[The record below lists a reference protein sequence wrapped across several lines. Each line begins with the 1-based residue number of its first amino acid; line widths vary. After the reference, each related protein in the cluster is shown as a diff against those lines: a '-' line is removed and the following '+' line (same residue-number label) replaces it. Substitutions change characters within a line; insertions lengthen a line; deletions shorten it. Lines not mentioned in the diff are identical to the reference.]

1 MITVVESA
9 PYVAGLLG
17 AGGVGAWAS
26 RRRELIKR
34 WVTWCVTAP
43 VVGGLLWL
51 GAPGA
56 AVLAAAIGVVCVAE
70 YTKMALLGPTDR
82 AALAAAV
89 VGLALAAWL
98 VPGWLPR
105 VAVAAGLVV
114 ALVPVLDDDV
124 HDGFR
129 RLALGVLGLAWLG
142 SLVGLVLLGP
152 AALPL
157 FIAVSVG
164 DVAAFCGGRLL
175 RGPLLSP
182 LSPAKR
188 VSGVLCGA
196 AAGAACLMVF
206 GAARPGLAVAV
217 VLGAPLGDLVESM
230 IKRGAGVKDA
240 GRWLPGFG
248 GLLDRV
254 DSLLMALAIAAVL
267 S

>member
-1 MITVVESA
+1 MITVVC
-9 PYVAGLLG
+9 VAGLLG
-17 AGGVGAWAS
+17 VGGLGAWAS

-34 WVTWCVTAP
+34 WAVWCVTAP

-56 AVLAAAIGVVCVAE
+56 AVLAGAIGLVCVFE
-70 YTKMALLGPTDR
+70 YAKMAKLGSADR
-82 AALAAAV
+82 VVLAAAV

-98 VPGWLPR
+98 VPGRLGF
-105 VAVAAGLVV
+105 VAVAAGLAV
-114 ALVPVLDDDV
+114 ALVPVLDDDAA
-124 HDGFR
+124 DGFR
-129 RLALGVLGLAWLG
+129 RLAFGVFGLAWLG

-175 RGPLLSP
+175 RGPFLSP
-182 LSPAKR
+182 LSPNKR
-188 VSGVLCGA
+188 VSGALCGA
-196 AAGAACLMVF
+196 VFGVLCLAVF
-206 GAARPGLAVAV
+206 GAATPALVAAVA
-217 VLGAPLGDLVESM
+217 LGAPLGDLLESM

-254 DSLLMALAIAAVL
+254 DSLLMALAIAVVL

>member
-1 MITVVESA
+1 MITVA
-9 PYVAGLLG
+9 CMAGLLG
-17 AGGVGAWAS
+17 VGGIGAWAS
-26 RRRELIKR
+26 RRREMITR

-56 AVLAAAIGVVCVAE
+56 AVLAAAIGVVGITE
-70 YTKMALLGPTDR
+70 YANITKLPGTDR
-82 AALAAAV
+82 AVLAAAV
-89 VGLALAAWL
+89 AGLALAAWL

-105 VAVAAGLVV
+105 AAVVAGLVV
-114 ALVPVLDDDV
+114 ALVPVLD
-124 HDGFR
+124 HDGADGMR
-129 RLALGVLGLAWLG
+129 RLAFGVLGLAWLG
-142 SLVGLVLLGP
+142 SVVGLVLLGP

-157 FIAVSVG
+157 VIAVSVG

-175 RGPLLSP
+175 RGPFLSP

-188 VSGVLCGA
+188 VSGVVVGAVAGVALLLLLGA
-196 AAGAACLMVF
+196 ATPALVA
-206 GAARPGLAVAV
+206 AV
-217 VLGAPLGDLVESM
+217 VLGAPLGDLLESM

-254 DSLLMALAIAAVL
+254 DSLLVALAIAAVL

>member
-1 MITVVESA
+1 MITVVETA

-17 AGGVGAWAS
+17 AGGIGAWAS
-26 RRRELIKR
+26 RRKELIKR
-34 WVTWCVTAP
+34 WTTWCVTAP

-56 AVLAAAIGVVCVAE
+56 ALLAGAMGLVCAFE
-70 YTKMALLGPTDR
+70 YAKMARLRRTDR

-98 VPGWLPR
+98 VPGSLPR
-105 VAVAAGLVV
+105 VAIVAGLAVAVV
-114 ALVPVLDDDV
+114 PMQEHDAA
-124 HDGFR
+124 DGFR
-129 RLALGVLGLAWLG
+129 RLAFGVLGLAWLG
-142 SLVGLVLLGP
+142 ALSGLVLLGA

-175 RGPLLSP
+175 RGPRLSA

-196 AAGAACLMVF
+196 VAGGACLALLGAATPALV
-206 GAARPGLAVAV
+206 AAVA
-217 VLGAPLGDLVESM
+217 LGAPLGDLLESM

-254 DSLLMALAIAAVL
+254 DSLLVALAIAVVCT
-267 S
+267 

>member
-1 MITVVESA
+1 MITVVETA

-17 AGGVGAWAS
+17 AGGIGAWAS
-26 RRRELIKR
+26 RRKELIKR
-34 WVTWCVTAP
+34 WATWCVTAP

-56 AVLAAAIGVVCVAE
+56 AVLAAAVGLVCATE
-70 YTKMALLGPTDR
+70 YAKMARLRQTDR
-82 AALAAAV
+82 AVLAAAV
-89 VGLALAAWL
+89 VGVALAAWL

-105 VAVAAGLVV
+105 AAIVAGLAVAA
-114 ALVPVLDDDV
+114 VPVLDQDAA
-124 HDGFR
+124 DGFR
-129 RLALGVLGLAWLG
+129 RVAFGVLGLAWLG
-142 SLVGLVLLGP
+142 ALSGLVLLGP

-175 RGPLLSP
+175 RGPRLSA

-188 VSGVLCGA
+188 VSGALCGA
-196 AAGAACLMVF
+196 AIGCSTLVLLDAATPALV
-206 GAARPGLAVAV
+206 AAVM
-217 VLGAPLGDLVESM
+217 LGAPLGDLIESM

-254 DSLLMALAIAAVL
+254 DSLLVALAIAVVFA
-267 S
+267 